1 QLPDGTTEGHKDI
14 DVTVT
19 YPDGT
24 RDHIKVPVVTEQQ
37 LDSDKY
43 DPVATGILKPFGT
56 PTTEEDVIKLVEIP
70 KYPTDLTQPKVT
82 VTVPNTLPDGQTPGK
97 VDVDVTVTYPDGST
111 DHISVPVWTNKHL
124 DKDKYNPITTG
135 VSKPFG
141 IPVTPTDVTD
151 SIQVPNYPLEGQQ
164 LTVTVDDE
172 TQLPDGT

>member
-1 QLPDGTTEGHKDI
+1 RTDVSNLSGNPVMPTDVTDSIQVPNYPLEGQQPTVTVDDESQLPDGTTEGYKDI

-24 RDHIKVPVVTEQQ
+24 RDRVKVPVVTEQQ

-82 VTVPNTLPDGQTPGK
+82 VTVPNT
-97 VDVDVTVTYPDGST
+97 
-111 DHISVPVWTNKHL
+111 
-124 DKDKYNPITTG
+124 
-135 VSKPFG
+135 
-141 IPVTPTDVTD
+141 
-151 SIQVPNYPLEGQQ
+151 
-164 LTVTVDDE
+164 
-172 TQLPDGT
+172 